1 MNIKWSIKSY
11 LIPIVKIQ
19 IELKSPNYLG
29 FFLSNQ
35 QGTCMIKL
43 KQFAKLFQGEKSV
56 NKKEFWSLI
65 EESKSKE
72 EQAEWLI
79 EALSKKDLNEIVDFE
94 LHFQGLMNE
103 SYQSR
108 LWAAGYILMGGCS
121 DDTFDYFRGWLIGQ
135 GEEIYQIVM
144 ENHEFLANYIN
155 DENLDEEGYPQN
167 EDLINVGQDAYTL
180 LKTGDIE
187 WDDESYDELLEK
199 LEQKGLKP
207 ANEIEFDWDEEDSDG
222 LEAMF
227 PKIWARFGEDPL
239 G

>member
-1 MNIKWSIKSY
+1 M
-11 LIPIVKIQ
+11 
-19 IELKSPNYLG
+19 
-29 FFLSNQ
+29 
-35 QGTCMIKL
+35 
-43 KQFAKLFQGEKSV
+43 

-65 EESKSKE
+65 EESKSNE
-72 EQAEWLI
+72 DQAEWLI
-79 EALSKKDLNEIVDFE
+79 EVLSKKSLNEIVDFE
-94 LHFQGLMNE
+94 LHFQGLMKE
-103 SYQSR
+103 SYQSK

-135 GEEIYQIVM
+135 GEEIYHKVM
-144 ENHEFLANYIN
+144 ENHDFLANYIN

-167 EDLINVGQDAYTL
+167 EELLNVGQDAYTL

-207 ANEIEFDWDEEDSDG
+207 ANKIEFDWDEEDSDG
-222 LEAMF
+222 LESMF
-227 PKIWARFGEDPL
+227 PKLWARFGENPL